1 MQEADGQPAGRKAF
15 FFDRDGTLIHD
26 AGYLHDPELVELL
39 PGVADTLLALHGKGA
54 LLFLFTNQSGVG
66 RGYFTMEAVNAVN
79 ARMCELTGKDF
90 AFDGVCIAPEHPDEP
105 SLYRKP
111 SPKYI
116 LEVIEQYSLNPKNC
130 FVIGDRARDLESG
143 INAGINAVRYSGDID
158 DPKAACYAEEKG
170 CPSIDDFRKLLS
182 IGAFEPTSI

>member
-1 MQEADGQPAGRKAF
+1 MPEANEQPATSKAF

-39 PGVADTLLALHGKGA
+39 PGVADTLLALREKGS

-66 RGYFTMEAVNAVN
+66 RGYFSMDAVNAVN
-79 ARMCELTGKDF
+79 VRMCELIGKDF
-90 AFDGVCIAPEHPDEP
+90 AFDGICIAPEHPDEP

-116 LEVIEQYSLNPKNC
+116 LEVIEQYSLAPNNC
-130 FVIGDRARDLESG
+130 FVVGDRARDLESG
-143 INAGINAVRYSGDID
+143 LRANINAVRYYGDID
-158 DPKAACYAEEKG
+158 DAKAACYADEHSF
-170 CPSIDDFRKLLS
+170 PSIDDFRKLLS
-182 IGAFEPTSI
+182 I